1 MASMEPSEQEISQ
14 VIDFASLSPA
24 DDRFLVT
31 QALKTNN
38 RNVETVVMQY
48 FDNPESFRQK
58 YQTAWDDSMFA
69 ADRDGTDNN
78 AGISFHIESPDPNSI
93 IQGVTPPP
101 DAYPPGAPSRPPSR
115 TNNRSP
121 LGRMVDWTAS
131 TAPGIALP
139 SASHDSLTILPGL
152 SGSQAQEDEDM
163 QRALRESAQE
173 AGITM
178 TQPESTI
185 LEPSASAPP
194 NFGPANRNDYDQGNW
209 AMVPV
214 GTSEAN
220 LSNSIPTPSLRKR
233 TPGAPAFLIQGNSS
247 AGDHRLGS
255 LMTILHE
262 IPLARNILLE
272 IGAPAA
278 SYGHNSEWWKGQE
291 ILPPHVLA
299 QLQAGELQWGQQ
311 GQAKTDLEEEIH
323 RLMAFLDS
331 TDRSYGTIS
340 VLADLIPF
348 SNLGPEKQFYE
359 QLGERQGEKIR
370 PLTQIASLTEV
381 HGDGLG
387 YEDAKF
393 GLLEM
398 EHLRSEYG
406 IIKTLYE
413 SLDHVMW
420 NDVLGWNE
428 VHESSKMAMFKE
440 VGDVFVIKIG
450 GDGPEESME
459 IPEVFYPE
467 KYMTTRKDE
476 ARRIQIGWCKSKRE
490 MTKIVEERDR
500 IYQWRDNWTNQV
512 YDKRDLIKKAADQ
525 WAGYSTYLESL
536 ARFQAMEKS
545 GFDTNEYPDYR
556 AAPCD
561 MDDKSKERQGKVDE
575 VIQFSERLLADL
587 ETRVKGK
594 LAFYYARQRQRFLGR
609 LLTTPDKP
617 GRPQPMT
624 CNKYLLRGVATSSD
638 VVYVCQRA
646 EADLIE
652 LEDEPSK
659 PSDQWW
665 RLAYTPNEEQP
676 VKAEKVEI
684 ERVFRD
690 MWQETKTPLLVYATE
705 KALDTPREP
714 LTSPLERFVKA
725 ENKAFRQELN
735 QEKSD
740 SSETRRTA
748 FVDPISPSKRKH
760 RSDSADS
767 MDSNR
772 ASLGSDDRNGFDNPF
787 ADQDESVG
795 TEMTELSG
803 GVTDFARS
811 VSIDSVTEQ
820 PPPLP
825 SRKPPS
831 TENTS
836 ATMTPC
842 TVTAEMMDDSERG
855 RTQVAGTHIDGPRN
869 VTPEAETRSPEMQE
883 RARPPSFMGLSGTS
897 SNKTEL
903 VGLGDMDIPEH

>member
-14 VIDFASLSPA
+14 VIDFASLSPSE
-24 DDRFLVT
+24 DRSLVT
-31 QALKTNN
+31 QALK
-38 RNVETVVMQY
+38 
-48 FDNPESFRQK
+48 FRQK
-58 YQTAWDDSMFA
+58 YQSAWDDSMFA
-69 ADRDGTDNN
+69 AERDGTNNN
-78 AGISFHIESPDPNSI
+78 AGISFHIESPDHNSV

-101 DAYPPGAPSRPPSR
+101 DSYPPGAPSRPPSR

-121 LGRMVDWTAS
+121 LGRIVDWT
-131 TAPGIALP
+131 TTTTTGITLP
-139 SASHDSLTILPGL
+139 QLLTT
-152 SGSQAQEDEDM
+152 EDEDM

-173 AGITM
+173 AGIDM
-178 TQPESTI
+178 VQPEPNI
-185 LEPSASAPP
+185 MEPSASAPP
-194 NFGPANRNDYDQGNW
+194 NFGPANRNDYDQDTW

-214 GTSEAN
+214 GPTETN
-220 LSNSIPTPSLRKR
+220 LGSAPVPSLRKR
-233 TPGAPAFLIQGNSS
+233 APGAPAFLIQGNGS

-255 LMTILHE
+255 LITILHE
-262 IPLARNILLE
+262 IPLARNVLLDV
-272 IGAPAA
+272 GSPAA
-278 SYGHNSEWWKGQE
+278 SYGHNREWWKGQE

-299 QLQAGELQWGQQ
+299 QLQTGELQWGQQ
-311 GQAKTDLEEEIH
+311 GQVKTDFEEEIH

-331 TDRSYGTIS
+331 TDRSYGTVS

-348 SNLGPEKQFYE
+348 SNLGPEKLFYE

-370 PLTQIASLTEV
+370 PLMQIASLTEV
-381 HGDGLG
+381 HGDDLG

-398 EHLRSEYG
+398 DHLRSEYG

-440 VGDVFVIKIG
+440 VGDVFVVKVS
-450 GDGPEESME
+450 GDGPEDSME

-467 KYMTTRKDE
+467 KYMISRKDE

-525 WAGYSTYLESL
+525 WTGYSTYLQSL
-536 ARFQAMEKS
+536 ARFEAMEKS
-545 GFDTNEYPDYR
+545 GFDTDEYPDYR
-556 AAPCD
+556 AAPCEL
-561 MDDKSKERQGKVDE
+561 DDRSKERLAKVDE
-575 VIQFSERLLADL
+575 VIQFSERLLTDL
-587 ETRVKGK
+587 EARVKGK
-594 LAFYYARQRQRFLGR
+594 QCKLFLNEFLLESIKARQRFLGK
-609 LLTTPDKP
+609 LLTTPEKP
-617 GRPQPMT
+617 GRPMPMT
-624 CNKYLLRGVATSSD
+624 CNKYLLRGVATSSN

-652 LEDEPSK
+652 LEDEPSQ

-665 RLAYTPNEEQP
+665 RLAYAPSEEQP
-676 VKAEKVEI
+676 VKAEKIEI
-684 ERVFRD
+684 ERLFRD
-690 MWQETKTPLLVYATE
+690 MWQETKTPILVYATE
-705 KALDTPREP
+705 KALGTARAP

-740 SSETRRTA
+740 SGETRRAA
-748 FVDPISPSKRKH
+748 FVEPLSPSKRKH

-795 TEMTELSG
+795 T
-803 GVTDFARS
+803 
-811 VSIDSVTEQ
+811 
-820 PPPLP
+820 
-825 SRKPPS
+825 
-831 TENTS
+831 
-836 ATMTPC
+836 
-842 TVTAEMMDDSERG
+842 
-855 RTQVAGTHIDGPRN
+855 
-869 VTPEAETRSPEMQE
+869 
-883 RARPPSFMGLSGTS
+883 
-897 SNKTEL
+897 
-903 VGLGDMDIPEH
+903 

>member
-14 VIDFASLSPA
+14 VIDFAGLNPSE
-24 DDRFLVT
+24 DRFLVT
-31 QALKTNN
+31 QALKSNN
-38 RNVETVVMQY
+38 RNVETVVMQF
-48 FDNPESFRQK
+48 FDNSENFRQK
-58 YQTAWDDSMFA
+58 YQSAWDDSMFA
-69 ADRDGTDNN
+69 AERDGTNNN
-78 AGISFHIESPDPNSI
+78 AGISFHIESPDHNSI

-101 DAYPPGAPSRPPSR
+101 DSYPPGAPSRPPSR

-121 LGRMVDWTAS
+121 LGRIVDWTAS
-131 TAPGIALP
+131 TTPGLP
-139 SASHDSLTILPGL
+139 SNQS
-152 SGSQAQEDEDM
+152 QEDEDM

-173 AGITM
+173 AGIEM
-178 TQPESTI
+178 VQPESNI
-185 LEPSASAPP
+185 MEPSASAPP
-194 NFGPANRNDYDQGNW
+194 NFGPANRNDYDQDTW

-214 GTSEAN
+214 GPSETN
-220 LSNSIPTPSLRKR
+220 LDSAPAPSLRKR
-233 TPGAPAFLIQGNSS
+233 APGAPAFLLQGNSS

-255 LMTILHE
+255 LITILHE
-262 IPLARNILLE
+262 IPLARNVLLE
-272 IGAPAA
+272 VGSPAA
-278 SYGHNSEWWKGQE
+278 SYGHNREWWKGQE

-311 GQAKTDLEEEIH
+311 GQAKTDFEEEIH
-323 RLMAFLDS
+323 RLMAFLDF
-331 TDRSYGTIS
+331 TDRSYGTVS

-348 SNLGPEKQFYE
+348 SNLGPEKLFYE
-359 QLGERQGEKIR
+359 QLGERQGEKIK
-370 PLTQIASLTEV
+370 PLMQIASLTEV
-381 HGDGLG
+381 YGDDLG

-398 EHLRSEYG
+398 DHLRSEYG

-440 VGDVFVIKIG
+440 VGDVLVIKVS
-450 GDGPEESME
+450 GDGPEDSME

-467 KYMTTRKDE
+467 KYMITRKDE

-490 MTKIVEERDR
+490 MTRIVEERDR
-500 IYQWRDNWTNQV
+500 IYQWRDSWTNQV
-512 YDKRDLIKKAADQ
+512 YDKRDLIKKAAEQ
-525 WAGYSTYLESL
+525 WVGYSTYLESR
-536 ARFQAMEKS
+536 ARFEAMEKS

-556 AAPCD
+556 VAPCE
-561 MDDKSKERQGKVDE
+561 MDDKSKERFAKVDE
-575 VIQFSERLLADL
+575 VIQFSEHLLADL
-587 ETRVKGK
+587 EARVKGLNAELEAIK
-594 LAFYYARQRQRFLGR
+594 ARQRFLGR
-609 LLTTPDKP
+609 LLTVPDKP

-624 CNKYLLRGVATSSD
+624 CNKYLLRGVATSSN

-652 LEDEPSK
+652 LEDEPSQ

-665 RLAYTPNEEQP
+665 RLAYTPSEEQP
-676 VKAEKVEI
+676 VKAEKIEI
-684 ERVFRD
+684 ERLFRD
-690 MWQETKTPLLVYATE
+690 MWQETKNPILVYATE
-705 KALDTPREP
+705 KAIGTPRAP

-740 SSETRRTA
+740 SGETRRAT
-748 FVDPISPSKRKH
+748 FVEPLSPSKRKH

-787 ADQDESVG
+787 ADQEESVG

-803 GVTDFARS
+803 RIADFARS
-811 VSIDSVTEQ
+811 ASIDSVTEQ

-825 SRKPPS
+825 SRKAPTP
-831 TENTS
+831 ENTS
-836 ATMTPC
+836 ATMTPS
-842 TVTAEMMDDSERG
+842 TVTADMMEDSERE
-855 RTQVAGTHIDGPRN
+855 RDQVNQDTGMQVDAAPA
-869 VTPEAETRSPEMQE
+869 VTPEVEGPKSPEMKE
-883 RARPPSFMGLSGTS
+883 RARPPSFIAAPRTPPNTKGVID
-897 SNKTEL
+897 L
-903 VGLGDMDIPEH
+903 VDMEIPEH